1 MAPIPR
7 IGVGQIRI
15 EQTNIKKIDQ
25 IYTPEWLKSAPTVIP
40 PAPPLTEQVG
50 VPIIQMPGCVEAHER
65 NTEDQDRRPQGCE
78 SLL

>member
-7 IGVGQIRI
+7 IGVGQLRI

-40 PAPPLTEQVG
+40 PVPPLTGQVG
-50 VPIIQMPGCVEAHER
+50 VPIIQMPGFVL
-65 NTEDQDRRPQGCE
+65 NGG
-78 SLL
+78 